1 MTITYEGCDVYTL
14 HIGSRVL
21 ELSHSEIEEIQ
32 RFGGDKSTFEYEEDF
47 DDLKWEFGIREDT
60 IKDLENKLEDK
71 DEEISELQN
80 KLYNLEQNLFN
91 QNFTKEYITELQ
103 SKVLD
108 KDWK

>member
-71 DEEISELQN
+71 YEIISEFEN
-80 KLYNLEQNLFN
+80 KLYNLEQNLKNLDFSWSN
-91 QNFTKEYITELQ
+91 LEEME